1 MFKKKPALDANEVSS
16 EIVLSS
22 IQKILKQSRRTD
34 AWFKVLVIGYVLT
47 VSMMIFKGDA
57 SSVVGKTE
65 AHVAIVPIHGEI
77 SSDQNSALTVTKE
90 LRSAFENEHSQFV
103 LLDMNSPGGSPTQ
116 SDIIY
121 EEVNRLKQLH
131 DKPVYAVVG
140 DLCASGC
147 YYISSAADLIYINK
161 ASMVGSIG
169 VKMGSFNFHRL
180 IETYGVSRMDV
191 TAGEH
196 KLLMDP
202 FQPVNADAMKHLE
215 TYVIGPTYERFKEVV
230 IQGRGDRIDPQNSE
244 LFSGLIWTGP
254 EAVSRGLADGY
265 GDVWTVSREY
275 FNGEITDDNLIWYQ
289 QPVSGLKALFAHAA
303 SALSKEVS
311 AMKFAT
317 LN

>member
-1 MFKKKPALDANEVSS
+1 
-16 EIVLSS
+16 
-22 IQKILKQSRRTD
+22 
-34 AWFKVLVIGYVLT
+34 
-47 VSMMIFKGDA
+47 
-57 SSVVGKTE
+57 
-65 AHVAIVPIHGEI
+65 
-77 SSDQNSALTVTKE
+77 
-90 LRSAFENEHSQFV
+90 
-103 LLDMNSPGGSPTQ
+103 
-116 SDIIY
+116 
-121 EEVNRLKQLH
+121 
-131 DKPVYAVVG
+131 
-140 DLCASGC
+140 
-147 YYISSAADLIYINK
+147 
-161 ASMVGSIG
+161 
-169 VKMGSFNFHRL
+169 
-180 IETYGVSRMDV
+180 
-191 TAGEH
+191 
-196 KLLMDP
+196 
-202 FQPVNADAMKHLE
+202 MKHLE